1 MVNGMFAMETM
12 KVCEELMKEGLMECW
27 RVKKLHSFEEE
38 ERMEKVEGEVYVL
51 EEDMEYSFY
60 PSGDSL
66 FSLSEL
72 FLTVCWLRVIP
83 DFFMKLHQ
91 MLIRSLTISFPL
103 K

>member
-1 MVNGMFAMETM
+1 METM
-12 KVCEELMKEGLMECW
+12 KLCEELMKEGLMECW

-38 ERMEKVEGEVYVL
+38 ESMEKVEGEVYVL

-72 FLTVCWLRVIP
+72 FSFVCWLSMIWIS
-83 DFFMKLHQ
+83 FTQLHQ
-91 MLIRSLTISFPL
+91 MIAHSFSTSIPSH
-103 K
+103 

>member
-1 MVNGMFAMETM
+1 MFAMETM
-12 KVCEELMKEGLMECW
+12 KLCEELMKEGLMECW

-38 ERMEKVEGEVYVL
+38 ESMEKVEGEVYVL

-72 FLTVCWLRVIP
+72 FLCVCWLSVIWI
-83 DFFMKLHQ
+83 FFMKLCQ
-91 MLIRSLTISFPL
+91 MITHSLSIPFPSN
-103 K
+103 

>member
-12 KVCEELMKEGLMECW
+12 KLCEELMKEGLMECW

-38 ERMEKVEGEVYVL
+38 ESMEKVEGEVYVL

-72 FLTVCWLRVIP
+72 FSYVCWLSVIWI
-83 DFFMKLHQ
+83 FFMKLFQ
-91 MLIRSLTISFPL
+91 MITHSLSIPFPSN
-103 K
+103 

>member
-12 KVCEELMKEGLMECW
+12 KLCEELMKEGLMECW
-27 RVKKLHSFEEE
+27 RVTKLHSFEEE

-72 FLTVCWLRVIP
+72 FSFVCWLSVIWI
-83 DFFMKLHQ
+83 FFTPLH
-91 MLIRSLTISFPL
+91 RTVAHSLPIPFPSH
-103 K
+103 

>member
-12 KVCEELMKEGLMECW
+12 KLCEELMKEGLMECW

-38 ERMEKVEGEVYVL
+38 ESMEKVEGEVYVL

-72 FLTVCWLRVIP
+72 FSCVCWLSVIWL
-83 DFFMKLHQ
+83 FFTKLHQ
-91 MLIRSLTISFPL
+91 VITHSLLTSFPL
-103 K
+103 N

>member
-12 KVCEELMKEGLMECW
+12 KLCEELMKEGLMECW

-38 ERMEKVEGEVYVL
+38 ESMEKVEGEVYVL

-72 FLTVCWLRVIP
+72 FLCVCWLSVIWI
-83 DFFMKLHQ
+83 FFMKLFQ
-91 MLIRSLTISFPL
+91 MITHSLSIPFPSN
-103 K
+103 